1 MAVAISVIGSPPR
14 GRGKGRRVVD
24 HHPLPGITP
33 AWAGKSKNC
42 SGHCSAPPDHPR
54 MGGEK
59 SGDCPRNVF
68 SSGSPPRGRGK
79 ENSFQIFTYARRIT
93 PAWAGKSCSI
103 CSYRTAGQDHP
114 RMGGEKPCT
123 QRPAVCDIG
132 SPPHGRGKVALCPND
147 QRTVRITP
155 AWAGK
160 SFAMILHIRANVD
173 HPRMGGEKCV
183 PVSWATGT
191 KGSPPHGRG
200 KASLPA
206 GLWLADRITPAWA
219 GKSCCK
225 RCYRCISG
233 DHPRMGGEKQIF
245 IF

>member
-1 MAVAISVIGSPPR
+1 MGGEKSSSSSLLRWGKGSPPH
-14 GRGKGRRVVD
+14 GRGKVIVQIDAPRPRR
-24 HHPLPGITP
+24 ITP
-33 AWAGKSKNC
+33 AWAGKRAEAVGSQM
-42 SGHCSAPPDHPR
+42 STRDHPR

-59 SGDCPRNVF
+59 PVPFYLFVF
-68 SSGSPPRGRGK
+68 GVGSPPHGRGK

-160 SFAMILHIRANVD
+160 SEI
-173 HPRMGGEKCV
+173 
-183 PVSWATGT
+183 
-191 KGSPPHGRG
+191 
-200 KASLPA
+200 
-206 GLWLADRITPAWA
+206 
-219 GKSCCK
+219 
-225 RCYRCISG
+225 
-233 DHPRMGGEKQIF
+233 
-245 IF
+245 